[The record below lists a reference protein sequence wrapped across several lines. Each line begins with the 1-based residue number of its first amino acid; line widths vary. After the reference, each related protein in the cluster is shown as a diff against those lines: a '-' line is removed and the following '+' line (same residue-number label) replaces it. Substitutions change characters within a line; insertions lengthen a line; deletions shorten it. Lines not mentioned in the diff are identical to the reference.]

1 VTLQQAAAQ
10 RHKTQNTKHKTRMD
24 AAAGIVVLGEGPPR
38 SDVDVDPDEAL
49 ERYAYWMPIL
59 LAVMPAV
66 LFLLGTALFVVSAA
80 VIRREWT
87 SLRRA
92 AEAATSGRTR

>member
-1 VTLQQAAAQ
+1 MTLQQAAAQ

-49 ERYAYWMPIL
+49 ERYAYWMD
-59 LAVMPAV
+59 V
-66 LFLLGTALFVVSAA
+66 
-80 VIRREWT
+80 E
-87 SLRRA
+87 
-92 AEAATSGRTR
+92 EAAAFVDGDEDIVTRVLVALLEDDL